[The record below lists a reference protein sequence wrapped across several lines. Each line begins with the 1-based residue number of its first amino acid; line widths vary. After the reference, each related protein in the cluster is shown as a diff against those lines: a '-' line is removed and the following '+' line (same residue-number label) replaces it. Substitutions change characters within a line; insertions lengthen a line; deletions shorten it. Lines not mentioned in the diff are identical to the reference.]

1 MKTAIAIVV
10 VLGASGA
17 AALYAQGRSVRDG
30 VFTQAQADRGKAS
43 YDAECAICHG
53 GELGG
58 GDVPPAL
65 VGEQFMGEWENVDT
79 LFDRIRKTMPAN
91 GKVGQLSRQVNS
103 DITAFI
109 LSYNGYPAGKAE
121 LDTKDEV
128 LSTIRIEPKGK

>member
-1 MKTAIAIVV
+1 MKTLFAIVV
-10 VLGASGA
+10 VLGA
-17 AALYAQGRSVRDG
+17 AALFAQDKGRSVRDG

-43 YDAECAICHG
+43 YDAECAVCHG
-53 GELGG
+53 SELGG

-91 GKVGQLSRQVNS
+91 AKVGQLSRQVNS

-109 LSYNGYPAGKAE
+109 LSYNGYPAGKTE
-121 LDTKDEV
+121 LETKDEV